1 MDNNVTKGAMKAL
14 VTDKPSPITVKL
26 AQMKGKKDSDAV
38 FSLMDNNV
46 TKGQMKALVTDK
58 PSPITVKLAQ

>member
-14 VTDKPSPITVKL
+14 LTDKPSPITLKL
-26 AQMKGKKDSDAV
+26 AQQKLKKDTDAV

-46 TKGQMKALVTDK
+46 TKGAMKALLTDK
-58 PSPITVKLAQ
+58 PSPITLKLA